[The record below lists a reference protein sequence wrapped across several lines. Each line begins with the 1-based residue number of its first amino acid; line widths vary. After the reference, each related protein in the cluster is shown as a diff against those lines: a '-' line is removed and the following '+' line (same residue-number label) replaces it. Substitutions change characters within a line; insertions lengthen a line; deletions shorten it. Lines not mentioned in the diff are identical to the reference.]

1 MENLPIT
8 PTAAS
13 GCEEDEEEDGRKKK
27 NDWVIETNLCCHL
40 LAASCRYMALT
51 AYLPQ
56 CNCEK
61 MEIKWSNPSL
71 CYTFN
76 KIIHLFSKCASPCSV
91 IAFATPHICCLPAP
105 ELNINA
111 LSLFFFPSHHI
122 PHNLII
128 MTNATPQLKAELGD
142 GLRRISIAGNCLR
155 GGAGASVCFRD
166 DAEPRSTATL
176 SCARTLQH
184 FCCPQIFKIF
194 EPRPCA
200 LTSQGMTTKITA
212 DQE

>member
-1 MENLPIT
+1 
-8 PTAAS
+8 
-13 GCEEDEEEDGRKKK
+13 
-27 NDWVIETNLCCHL
+27 
-40 LAASCRYMALT
+40 
-51 AYLPQ
+51 
-56 CNCEK
+56 
-61 MEIKWSNPSL
+61 MEIKLSNPSL

-111 LSLFFFPSHHI
+111 LSPFFFPSHHI

-142 GLRRISIAGNCLR
+142 GLQRISIAGNWLC
-155 GGAGASVCFRD
+155 GGAAASVCFRD

-176 SCARTLQH
+176 SSVRTLSTLLLPTD
-184 FCCPQIFKIF
+184 FWFLKIF

>member
-1 MENLPIT
+1 
-8 PTAAS
+8 
-13 GCEEDEEEDGRKKK
+13 
-27 NDWVIETNLCCHL
+27 
-40 LAASCRYMALT
+40 
-51 AYLPQ
+51 
-56 CNCEK
+56 

-91 IAFATPHICCLPAP
+91 TAFATPHICCLPAP

-111 LSLFFFPSHHI
+111 LSPFFFPSHHI

-142 GLRRISIAGNCLR
+142 GRRRISIAGNCLR

-176 SCARTLQH
+176 SSARTLQH
-184 FCCPQIFKIF
+184 SCCPQILKIF

-200 LTSQGMTTKITA
+200 LTSRGMTTKITA